1 MTRRYWLMLLV
12 VFGLLA
18 SGPSGSAWAHPGHGP
33 TAVRGVAGTA
43 PAEIPAQDHVEDP
56 APRSLDLPIAPHHPA
71 LPVRGLAVAALALL
85 ATVLVRQRALAVAL
99 AFVLA
104 LAAGEGVF
112 HAALHLGHLPHGEG
126 LAIGSSMAAP
136 AALDAETDTRAAYPP
151 ILLGA
156 TPERDDGSIV
166 GVARAS
172 DRGRAPPFSPA

>member
-1 MTRRYWLMLLV
+1 MTRRYWLILLV

-33 TAVRGVAGTA
+33 SAARDT
-43 PAEIPAQDHVEDP
+43 AQDHVEDP

-71 LPVRGLAVAALALL
+71 PSGRALAAGALALL
-85 ATVLVRQRALAVAL
+85 ATVLPRRKTLAVAL

-112 HAALHLGHLPHGEG
+112 HAALHLGHLPHGDG

-151 ILLGA
+151 IVLAG

>member
-1 MTRRYWLMLLV
+1 VTRRYWLILLV

-33 TAVRGVAGTA
+33 SAAR
-43 PAEIPAQDHVEDP
+43 DEDP
-56 APRSLDLPIAPHHPA
+56 APRSLDLPFASHHPA
-71 LPVRGLAVAALALL
+71 PPVRGLAVAALALL
-85 ATVLVRQRALAVAL
+85 TTVLVRRRTLAVAL
-99 AFVLA
+99 SFVLA

-112 HAALHLGHLPHGEG
+112 HAALHLGHLPHGDG

-172 DRGRAPPFSPA
+172 DRGRAPPLSPA